1 MSDTRRRIVNLV
13 SDITQATPADVEEA
27 NQFTKLQEW
36 DSLMHVYLVLGIE
49 KEFGTQFDIEEV
61 TTITS
66 VDDVV
71 ALMAKKR
78 PEASLWVGSSVP
90 NGPMENAATPDRI
103 ELNKLAPKLRVGRRI
118 PQGYTAG
125 RTAK

>member
-1 MSDTRRRIVNLV
+1 MSDTRRQIVNLV
-13 SDITQATPADVEEA
+13 SDIPQATPADVEEA

-71 ALMAKKR
+71 ALMAKKT
-78 PEASLWVGSSVP
+78 PETRS
-90 NGPMENAATPDRI
+90 
-103 ELNKLAPKLRVGRRI
+103 
-118 PQGYTAG
+118 
-125 RTAK
+125 